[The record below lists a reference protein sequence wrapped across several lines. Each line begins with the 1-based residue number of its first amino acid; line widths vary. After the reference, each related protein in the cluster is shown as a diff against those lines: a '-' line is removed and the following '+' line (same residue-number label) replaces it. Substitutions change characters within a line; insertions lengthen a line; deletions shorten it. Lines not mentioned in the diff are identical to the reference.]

1 MAEPRE
7 DGDRLASIIE
17 MELFTKLEY
26 YVTAGYFRKAETLLA
41 HLRKVVERHQLRG
54 RRVELELL
62 GAVLDIQSGNITS
75 AERHLM
81 QAILRASR
89 LGLVWP
95 FQARRSTVET
105 IIRQSS
111 PQTWRFG
118 TVAEE
123 QFFEEVCRR
132 IEIPTQS
139 ASAKRQEENELKL
152 ERPTRRELELLYC
165 LQAGMSN
172 AEVSTRLGLS
182 VSTIKWH
189 LFNLYAKLDVR
200 TRTGAVAKARH
211 FQWLQSEFGQD
222 H

>member
-1 MAEPRE
+1 
-7 DGDRLASIIE
+7 

-41 HLRKVVERHQLRG
+41 HLRKVVEKYQLRG

-62 GAVLDIQSGNITS
+62 GAVLGLQSGNVTS

-95 FQARRSTVET
+95 FQTRRSTVEA
-105 IIRQSS
+105 IIQQSS

-123 QFFEEVCRR
+123 QFFEEVCRK
-132 IEIPTQS
+132 IEIPIRS
-139 ASAKRQEENELKL
+139 AGAKRSGDNDLTL

-165 LQAGMSN
+165 LQAGMANS
-172 AEVSTRLGLS
+172 EISTRLGLS

-200 TRTGAVAKARH
+200 TRTGAVANARH
-211 FQWLQSEFGQD
+211 FQWLQSEFGKE